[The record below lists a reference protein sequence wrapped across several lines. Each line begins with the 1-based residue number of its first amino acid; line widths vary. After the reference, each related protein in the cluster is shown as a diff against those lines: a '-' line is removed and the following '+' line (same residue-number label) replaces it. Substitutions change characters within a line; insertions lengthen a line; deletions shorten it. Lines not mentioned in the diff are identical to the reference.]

1 MIYYVVHKVTHQ
13 NIWLLYRTFIYTI
26 KSNIKIIYKENVQ
39 LFKCRNK
46 KDLAWKSEGQ
56 SEGEENGEKVW
67 FIASYLKLLCRLQ
80 LFHKLEKKTCCFHK
94 LMYSSGDPHTAIMT
108 LSSMFAS
115 DICLRSPR
123 RNHVSTRARSL
134 LVNAANFFAKVHI
147 FQLERFARITPQNV
161 YHVFALT

>member
-1 MIYYVVHKVTHQ
+1 MY
-13 NIWLLYRTFIYTI
+13 
-26 KSNIKIIYKENVQ
+26 
-39 LFKCRNK
+39 
-46 KDLAWKSEGQ
+46 LAWKSEGQ

-80 LFHKLEKKTCCFHK
+80 LFHKLEKKMCCFHK

-134 LVNAANFFAKVHI
+134 LVNAAQIFCQSSHFSTRALRTNHAAECLSRLCIDLTCKSLALNASFASGVNAP
-147 FQLERFARITPQNV
+147 LE
-161 YHVFALT
+161 